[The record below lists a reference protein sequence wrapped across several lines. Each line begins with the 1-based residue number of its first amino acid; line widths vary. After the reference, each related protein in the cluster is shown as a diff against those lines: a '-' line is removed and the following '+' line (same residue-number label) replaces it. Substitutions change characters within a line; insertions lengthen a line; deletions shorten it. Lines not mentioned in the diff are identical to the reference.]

1 MLEASGVGAV
11 VHRDKIPVW
20 EQAVPLA
27 NDGVYPG
34 GLKSNREYLENR
46 VTADGV
52 GQDELLPL
60 YDPQTSGGLLVAL
73 PEERTPALVR
83 ALEGRGTLAA
93 VVGEAVEDQ
102 MIRVIP

>member
-11 VHRDKIPVW
+11 VHRDEVLVW
-20 EQAVPLA
+20 ERAVPLA

-73 PEERTPALVR
+73 PEERAPALVR

-93 VVGEAVEDQ
+93 VVGEVVEDQ